1 MVDAVALYASAMND
15 LGNVESIPIEPLN
28 CKGGAVWSGGDTFLR
43 YLKGVST
50 LKVEHPIIS
59 INLIQTELY
68 QLYRQPNKT
77 SLLSFSIS

>member
-1 MVDAVALYASAMND
+1 MVDAVALYANAMND

-50 LKVEHPIIS
+50 LKVTRPIIS
-59 INLIQTELY
+59 INLTQTELEKKY
-68 QLYRQPNKT
+68 
-77 SLLSFSIS
+77 SI

>member
-1 MVDAVALYASAMND
+1 MVDAVALYATAMND

-50 LKVEHPIIS
+50 VDSGNSKRLNSKQSLIS
-59 INLIQTELY
+59 KHY
-68 QLYRQPNKT
+68 
-77 SLLSFSIS
+77 

>member
-1 MVDAVALYASAMND
+1 MALYATAMND

-50 LKVEHPIIS
+50 VDSGNSKCLNSKQSLIS
-59 INLIQTELY
+59 KHY
-68 QLYRQPNKT
+68 
-77 SLLSFSIS
+77 

>member
-1 MVDAVALYASAMND
+1 MALYASAMND

-50 LKVEHPIIS
+50 L
-59 INLIQTELY
+59 
-68 QLYRQPNKT
+68 
-77 SLLSFSIS
+77 